1 MIDIKDFQPWDAE
14 LIKLRKEMD
23 DSCRDPSYLKEL
35 WTISHCARTF
45 SHEGTILFCTG
56 LSYVGEVDCIW
67 MIVSEEIKTLPYL
80 KELVKAIKNEIDDN
94 QVRPIIALIDEEFE
108 EGKRFARFFGFKP
121 LDHKEFLLGK
131 ERQYYIRPLT
141 EASSRV

>member
-1 MIDIKDFQPWDAE
+1 MIDIKDFHPWDAE
-14 LIKLRKEMD
+14 LIKLRDEMD
-23 DSCRDPSYLKEL
+23 ESCKDREYIREL
-35 WTISHCARTF
+35 WELSYSSRTF

-67 MIVSEEIKTLPYL
+67 MVVSEEIKTFPHL
-80 KELVKAIKNEIDDN
+80 KELVKAIRNEIDSE
-94 QVRPIIALIDEEFE
+94 QVRPIIALIDENFK
-108 EGKRFARFFGFKP
+108 EGERFARFFGFKP
-121 LDHKEFLLGK
+121 LDYKETLLGK